1 MTWKGLSSSLCSP
14 CEGVFR
20 WWAFVSIIQD
30 GCVCQASQSYA
41 GGVALVCQSR
51 QWPQWFSSETLKCSK
66 SNGRVK
72 LLKIKFMQKNKI
84 FHYYVNEIHS
94 TRNYKEFIGGY
105 FYYWQN
111 LPGRTYLRFSFCPYL
126 YYHTL
131 TWPNFCLVGL
141 IIKGHNHYINRNGMD
156 H

>member
-51 QWPQWFSSETLKCSK
+51 QWPRWFSSETLKCSK

-111 LPGRTYLRFSFCPYL
+111 CTRKKLFNVFILSLSLLPYTHMTQFLFSRTYYQRP
-126 YYHTL
+126 
-131 TWPNFCLVGL
+131 
-141 IIKGHNHYINRNGMD
+141 
-156 H
+156 